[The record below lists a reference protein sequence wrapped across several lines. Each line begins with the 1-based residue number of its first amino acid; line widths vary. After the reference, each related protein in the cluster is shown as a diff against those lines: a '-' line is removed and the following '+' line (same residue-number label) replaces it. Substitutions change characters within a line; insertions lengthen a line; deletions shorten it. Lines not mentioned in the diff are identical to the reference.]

1 MIPGLPNTYFA
12 TPLYKMEI
20 YGAEKVKTLG
30 VYMPNMSLGHMSVL
44 FNPQSYKMT
53 RHAVPELEEK
63 QGEVVQ
69 QIPKSFGTETLS
81 VEFFIDTF
89 SAALEVD
96 GLDGGR
102 GLLEAGK
109 FTLNS
114 VAPSA
119 AKQLSAMDYAKQL
132 YDLCLPVGKEHHPPD
147 LILKWKNSLYFPCY
161 MKNCNVEYTKFK
173 ETGVPVRAT
182 VKCTFVS
189 VLPLSKAA
197 KRKNPLESPDTS
209 KFHELEQGETL
220 NDLSQIAYS
229 DPSLW
234 REVAS
239 ANNIV
244 NPRLLN
250 SGDILR
256 MPAL

>member
-1 MIPGLPNTYFA
+1 MIPGLPNTYYI

-20 YGAEKVKTLG
+20 YAAKKLKNLG
-30 VYMPNMSLGHMSVL
+30 VYQLDMSAGHMSVL

-63 QGEVVQ
+63 QGEVIQ

-102 GLLEAGK
+102 GLWEATK
-109 FTLNS
+109 FTGNS
-114 VAPSA
+114 ELPSA
-119 AKQLSAMDYAKQL
+119 LKQLSAMDYAKQL
-132 YDLCLPVGKEHHPPD
+132 YDLCLPVGKEHRPPD
-147 LILKWKNSLYFPCY
+147 LILKWKDSLYFPCY

-239 ANNIV
+239 ANNII

-250 SGDILR
+250 SGDIFR